1 MRLTIEAL
9 FMRVVV
15 RRTGVGLAPFT
26 WEVHGDAA
34 APIHVS
40 DDRYTSMD
48 AAYEAGQARLPEFL
62 PKRSVPSDNHG
73 NHRWKWRP
81 PGLQKVA

>member
-1 MRLTIEAL
+1 MTLSIEAL

-15 RRTGVGLAPFT
+15 RRAGVGAAPFT

-40 DDRYTSMD
+40 DDRYKSMD
-48 AAYEAGQARLPEFL
+48 AAYEAGRARLAEFL
-62 PKRSVPSDNHG
+62 PKRSVRSDDHG
-73 NHRWKWRP
+73 NHRWKLRP
-81 PGLQKVA
+81 SGLEKAA